1 MGRDLTSIT
10 SATIY
15 RDGSVT
21 PIYKIDNPGI
31 GQSIEWTDNNV
42 AIGNTHTK
50 YTLMFG
56 DLKSAKAEAK
66 IYVGSETC
74 AW

>member
-1 MGRDLTSIT
+1 MVKVSFTTPTKDIMGRDLTSIT

-42 AIGNTHTK
+42 AIGQHSYEV
-50 YTLMFG
+50 YT
-56 DLKSAKAEAK
+56 
-66 IYVGSETC
+66 YV
-74 AW
+74 AI